1 MIPRLHSRDNKEIT
15 PDEKVVLATM
25 IKMSKV
31 LKLQRGDH
39 HFYPPQ
45 RLVIKN
51 YTSPAIT
58 GSKLD
63 FIITAPIKFVQL
75 LHPTKTMVQAEY
87 VNMDESGD
95 DPFHF
100 TISLPDIPSAK
111 DWVDEFGYDTDD
123 GNTGVVASQ
132 PSSYIWSGLS
142 TKNDNQYYYYPSYQ
156 HAINTNEVGFPI
168 TDTQYLNNNQIRIR
182 VQSRD
187 VISLQNKTTL
197 DLTLVFYTFSGGED

>member
-1 MIPRLHSRDNKEIT
+1 
-15 PDEKVVLATM
+15 
-25 IKMSKV
+25 
-31 LKLQRGDH
+31 
-39 HFYPPQ
+39 
-45 RLVIKN
+45 
-51 YTSPAIT
+51 
-58 GSKLD
+58 
-63 FIITAPIKFVQL
+63 
-75 LHPTKTMVQAEY
+75 MVQAEY

-111 DWVDEFGYDTDD
+111 DWVDEFGYDSD
-123 GNTGVVASQ
+123 GNFDVVVSQ

-142 TKNDNQYYYYPSYQ
+142 TKNDSQYYYYPSYQ
-156 HAINTNEVGFPI
+156 HAVNTNEVGFPI

-187 VISLQNKTTL
+187 VISLQNNTTL

>member
-1 MIPRLHSRDNKEIT
+1 MHARENKEIT

-25 IKMSKV
+25 IKMSKM
-31 LKLQRGDH
+31 LKLERGDH

-45 RLVIKN
+45 RLVIQR
-51 YTSPAIT
+51 YTSPAVDS
-58 GSKLD
+58 SKLD

-111 DWVDEFGYDTDD
+111 DWVDEFEYND
-123 GNTGVVASQ
+123 GNNDIVVSQ

-156 HAINTNEVGFPI
+156 HAVNTNEVGFPI

-187 VISLQNKTTL
+187 VIRLAENTTL